1 LVSRAS
7 TTTKS
12 KPNFFP
18 RDEVALAPKR
28 KPSKFQSQMAEL
40 IDSLT
45 TKYDDI
51 STKVDGVEG
60 ILQ

>member
-1 LVSRAS
+1 
-7 TTTKS
+7 
-12 KPNFFP
+12 
-18 RDEVALAPKR
+18 LAPKR
-28 KPSKFQSQMAEL
+28 KPSKFQSQMAES